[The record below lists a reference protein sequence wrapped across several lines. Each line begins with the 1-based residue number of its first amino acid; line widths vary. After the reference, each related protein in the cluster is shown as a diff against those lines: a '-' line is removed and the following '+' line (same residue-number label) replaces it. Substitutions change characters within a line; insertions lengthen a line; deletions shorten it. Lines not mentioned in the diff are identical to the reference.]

1 MGREAHPDGCAGK
14 YGLPGPRLPGPAP
27 AGPGPAG
34 LPLPGPPL
42 PGPPP
47 SRGAGPDG
55 TADRDAGRGPSEDS
69 SRAAALLRFPA
80 ALALA
85 AGRTSTPSRTCHAP
99 SRLLTAAGLALYAVL
114 LVNTVPRLLGASR
127 AAVGV
132 CTCTGIALTLLSVA
146 LVAAHSARDR
156 PASGA
161 GG

>member
-1 MGREAHPDGCAGK
+1 M
-14 YGLPGPRLPGPAP
+14 PGPTPV
-27 AGPGPAG
+27 GPGPG
-34 LPLPGPPL
+34 PVGPEPGPPL

-55 TADRDAGRGPSEDS
+55 TADRDAGRDAGRDADRDAGRDPSKDP

-80 ALALA
+80 VLALA
-85 AGRTSTPSRTCHAP
+85 AGRTSTPPRTCHAP

-132 CTCTGIALTLLSVA
+132 CTCTGIALTLLFVA